1 MWWLPSSGNW
11 MPALRGP
18 EVQRLSVTF
27 GFLKPGL
34 NPLALGLTLG
44 RCHSLHFWITAMAN
58 LYFKRNL
65 PVWERGLRLLAAGL
79 LGALGLGLGG
89 LFSGWLGWLMVASA
103 ASLGLTAF
111 VGFCPAC
118 AMLGRRSLGP
128 RS

>member
-1 MWWLPSSGNW
+1 
-11 MPALRGP
+11 
-18 EVQRLSVTF
+18 
-27 GFLKPGL
+27 
-34 NPLALGLTLG
+34 
-44 RCHSLHFWITAMAN
+44 MAN

-103 ASLGLTAF
+103 ATLGLTAL

-118 AMLGRRSLGP
+118 AMLGRRTLGP